1 MTRDNGTWL
10 DQAGPRTRAV
20 RSGIKRSSELE
31 HGEPIFTSSSFLFE
45 SASDAAAKFSGDEVG
60 NVYSRYTNPTVR
72 GFEQRLAALEE
83 GECAVATASGMSAIL
98 ALCMTHLRA
107 GDHVLCSRDV
117 FGATVG
123 LFDNTLRKFGV
134 DVTFVSLTQVDAW
147 RAAATSKTRLLFL
160 ETPSNPL
167 NAIADITE
175 LATLSRELGAILAVD
190 NCFCTPALQ
199 QPLALGADIVT
210 HSATKYL
217 DGQGRVLGGALVGRE
232 ELIAPVVAFNRSCGP
247 TMSAFNAWVML
258 KGLETLDL
266 RMRAHSDN
274 AQVLAAWLQEQPL
287 VERVH
292 YCGLADHPGHELASR
307 QQRRYGGVL
316 AFELRGGRE
325 AAWQFIDATVLMSL
339 TANLGDAKT
348 TIVHPATT
356 THGRLSAQQREEAG
370 INQGMI
376 RIAVG
381 LEDVEDLQADCE
393 RGFAAAHRA

>member
-1 MTRDNGTWL
+1 M
-10 DQAGPRTRAV
+10 
-20 RSGIKRSSELE
+20 
-31 HGEPIFTSSSFLFE
+31 
-45 SASDAAAKFSGDEVG
+45 
-60 NVYSRYTNPTVR
+60 
-72 GFEQRLAALEE
+72 
-83 GECAVATASGMSAIL
+83 
-98 ALCMTHLRA
+98 
-107 GDHVLCSRDV
+107 
-117 FGATVG
+117 
-123 LFDNTLRKFGV
+123 
-134 DVTFVSLTQVDAW
+134 
-147 RAAATSKTRLLFL
+147 
-160 ETPSNPL
+160 
-167 NAIADITE
+167 
-175 LATLSRELGAILAVD
+175 
-190 NCFCTPALQ
+190 
-199 QPLALGADIVT
+199 T

-356 THGRLSAQQREEAG
+356 THGRLSERQRAEAG